1 MMVELESDVEV
12 RSDGVRQIREELEK
26 ALCGGE
32 RERERRDKYK
42 TDDLKMRSY

>member
-26 ALCGGE
+26 ALCGG
-32 RERERRDKYK
+32 REKEDGGINIR
-42 TDDLKMRSY
+42 LMI